1 MLPNET
7 NSPYQLKLLVRQ
19 RFIRSHALRLITPQP
34 DHLIAM
40 SIAPSRTMAC
50 DFHKVRPEIA
60 LGLELYTQIV
70 GDQTGPLS
78 FLPLGVEE

>member
-1 MLPNET
+1 
-7 NSPYQLKLLVRQ
+7 
-19 RFIRSHALRLITPQP
+19 
-34 DHLIAM
+34 
-40 SIAPSRTMAC
+40 MAC